1 MSEALASETFPE
13 PPFKVAVSSCL
24 LGQEVRWDKGHKHDR
39 FVTDMLGAY
48 VEFVP
53 VCPEVAIGLGIPRE
67 TIHLVREDDGIHLRG
82 TRSRTDHSDAM
93 RAFARQ
99 RAEELKA
106 EGIIGYILK
115 KDSPSCGL
123 FRVRVHEPPREGK
136 AAGSPTRDGRGLY
149 AEVLAEVMPDLP
161 MEEDG
166 RLNDARLREN
176 FVERLFAYHRLTR
189 FLSGPWTIGDLVAFH
204 TAEKLL
210 LMAHDPATY
219 KSLGQLVADARH
231 RDRDDLAAA
240 YRAGF
245 MAGMAKLATPGRQ
258 TNVLQHMAGYFKKD
272 LSTAERAEL
281 SDLISDYRAG
291 LVPLV
296 VPVTLIR
303 HFVRRFGVGYLAGQ
317 SYLEPHPRE
326 LMLRNHV

>member
-1 MSEALASETFPE
+1 MTDAADTRPA

-39 FVTDMLGAY
+39 FITDMLGRY
-48 VEFVP
+48 VTFVP

-82 TRSRTDHSDAM
+82 TRSRTDHTDSM

-99 RAEELKA
+99 QAEDLKA
-106 EGIIGYILK
+106 EGIIGYVLK

-123 FRVRVHEPPREGK
+123 FRVRVHGQSG
-136 AAGSPTRDGRGLY
+136 GSPTRDGRGLY

-161 MEEDG
+161 MEEEG

-176 FVERLFAYHRLTR
+176 FVERLFAYHRLAR
-189 FLSGPWTIGDLVAFH
+189 FLSSPWTVGDLVSFH

-219 KSLGQLVADARH
+219 KRLGQVVAEAGQRN
-231 RDRDDLAAA
+231 RQAVAVA

-245 MAGMAKLATPGRQ
+245 MTGMAKLATPGRHS
-258 TNVLQHMAGYFKKD
+258 NVLQHMAGYFKKQ
-272 LSTAERAEL
+272 LVATEKAEL

-296 VPVTLIR
+296 VPLTLIR
-303 HFVRRFGVGYLAGQ
+303 HFVRRFDVGYLAGQ
-317 SYLEPHPRE
+317 TYLEPHPRE